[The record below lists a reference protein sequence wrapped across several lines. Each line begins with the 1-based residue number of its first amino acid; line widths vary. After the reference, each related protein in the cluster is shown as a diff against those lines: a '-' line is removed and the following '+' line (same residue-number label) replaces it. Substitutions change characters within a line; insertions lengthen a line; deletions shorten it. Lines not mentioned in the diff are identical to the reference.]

1 MTKAI
6 AVVAALQLVEQNK
19 ISLDEPLDDIL
30 PEMSSIKILD
40 SDNQIVTPTRS
51 ITLRHLLTHTAGF
64 GYWFTSNRL
73 KNWQNIKKE
82 IDWDSEYRAKII

>member
-1 MTKAI
+1 MTKSI

-30 PEMSSIKILD
+30 PEMSSIRILD
-40 SDNQIVTPTRS
+40 SDNQIVTPTKS

-64 GYWFTSNRL
+64 GYWFTSK
-73 KNWQNIKKE
+73 KNWQNIKK
-82 IDWDSEYRAKII
+82 D